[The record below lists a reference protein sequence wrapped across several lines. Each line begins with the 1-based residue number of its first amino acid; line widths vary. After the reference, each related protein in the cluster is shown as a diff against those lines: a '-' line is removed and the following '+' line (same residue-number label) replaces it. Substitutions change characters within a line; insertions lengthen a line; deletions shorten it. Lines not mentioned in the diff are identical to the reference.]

1 MARRRQLPTGL
12 LFCFLPTYRR
22 QRRNGYPHGCVASTP
37 LNPEQHSNPDEG
49 QRPPGHPPISRARVG
64 LGARTVQEARQQMTL
79 WEKFNGEVP
88 GVIFWPIMFV
98 MLGVLI
104 PIVMAIR

>member
-1 MARRRQLPTGL
+1 MRGNA
-12 LFCFLPTYRR
+12 
-22 QRRNGYPHGCVASTP
+22 
-37 LNPEQHSNPDEG
+37 
-49 QRPPGHPPISRARVG
+49 PPGHPPISRARVG